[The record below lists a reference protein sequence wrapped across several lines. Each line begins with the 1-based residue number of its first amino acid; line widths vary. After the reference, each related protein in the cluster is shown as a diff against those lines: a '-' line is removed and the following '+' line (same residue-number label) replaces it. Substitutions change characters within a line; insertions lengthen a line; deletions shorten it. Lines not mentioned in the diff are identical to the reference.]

1 MRATLAKVGMRR
13 SEAYLQ
19 RIRIPRDA
27 WPGLDD
33 VLACLENIF
42 TLDHQ
47 FEFWFAVFAADIRM
61 ELRQRYLHEAEVLPH
76 VVGGALHDRQGL
88 DSHFRAGVLK

>member
-1 MRATLAKVGMRR
+1 MRR

-33 VLACLENIF
+33 VFACLENIF
-42 TLDHQ
+42 ILDDQ
-47 FEFWFAVFAADIRM
+47 FEFWFPVFAHSAD
-61 ELRQRYLHEAEVLPH
+61 
-76 VVGGALHDRQGL
+76 
-88 DSHFRAGVLK
+88 DSANDTQYGRK

>member
-1 MRATLAKVGMRR
+1 MRAKLAKVGMRR

-33 VLACLENIF
+33 VFACLENIF
-42 TLDHQ
+42 ILDDQ
-47 FEFWFAVFAADIRM
+47 FEFWFPVFAHSAD
-61 ELRQRYLHEAEVLPH
+61 
-76 VVGGALHDRQGL
+76 
-88 DSHFRAGVLK
+88 DSANDTQYGRK